1 MIIFLHPRTIIIA
14 MKSTVTNV
22 MSHSEIK
29 VDRRSCAPKIME
41 RENLVSVVPHAT
53 LVRAY

>member
-41 RENLVSVVPHAT
+41 RENLVSVAPHAT